1 MNQDIALITEYMD
14 KVLEGG
20 EITREMA
27 EKLLDCGKREPYF
40 LIASADRIRRTFC
53 GDEMHFCSD
62 VNAKSGRCSENCRF
76 CAQSGWY
83 NTGVKEYPLRRPEE
97 LLKEARQAEAYGA
110 ERFGIVTSG
119 RGQTDPKQFES
130 IVETVRLVTQHT
142 GLSVCCSLGLLT
154 DEQLKRLKEAGCER
168 IHCNLE
174 TSRDYFPEICTTHT
188 YDEKMNHIRRI
199 QDAGL
204 DVCSGGIFGLGE
216 TEKDRLDMAFALK
229 GRDIRSVP

>member
-154 DEQLKRLKEAGCER
+154 DEQLKRLKEAG
-168 IHCNLE
+168 
-174 TSRDYFPEICTTHT
+174 
-188 YDEKMNHIRRI
+188 
-199 QDAGL
+199 
-204 DVCSGGIFGLGE
+204 
-216 TEKDRLDMAFALK
+216 
-229 GRDIRSVP
+229 